1 MTSFPIAHLGPLAVG
16 LVCAVVTDV
25 TRRRVPNVISAGV
38 LVTGIAVTWYDHGFL
53 TALGGL
59 AAAAVLILALFAPW
73 RAGGIGGG
81 DVKLA
86 AAVAAWVGLPHL
98 IWFVLV
104 TGVAGGAVAALY
116 YLLARAPTRT
126 EVRTNLVLAGL
137 QGELPPVPSHRSGHP
152 SVPYAVAIAAGAAVA
167 LLVG

>member
-1 MTSFPIAHLGPLAVG
+1 MTGIPIAHLSLLACG
-16 LVCAVVTDV
+16 LACAVVTDV
-25 TRRRVPNVISAGV
+25 TRRRVPNAISGAL
-38 LVTGIAVTWYDHGFL
+38 LVSGIAVNWFDHGFL
-53 TALGGL
+53 TAAGGL
-59 AAAAVLILALFAPW
+59 GAAILLIMALFVPW

-104 TGVAGGAVAALY
+104 TGVAGGAVAAIC
-116 YLLARAPTRT
+116 YLFARASTRT

-137 QGELPPVPSHRSGHP
+137 HGELPPVPSHRSGHP
-152 SVPYAVAIAAGAAVA
+152 SVPYAVAIAAGADVA

>member
-1 MTSFPIAHLGPLAVG
+1 MTGIPIAHLSLLAAG
-16 LVCAVVTDV
+16 LICAAITDV
-25 TRRRVPNVISAGV
+25 TRRRVPNAISAAV
-38 LVTGIAVTWYDHGFL
+38 FVSGIAVNWLDRGF
-53 TALGGL
+53 L
-59 AAAAVLILALFAPW
+59 AAAGGLGAAVVMLMALFAFW
-73 RAGGIGGG
+73 RAGGMGGG

-86 AAVAAWVGLPHL
+86 AAVGAWVGFPHL
-98 IWFVLV
+98 LWFVLG
-104 TGVAGGAVAALY
+104 TGVAGGAVFLIY
-116 YLLARAPTRT
+116 YLLAPAPTRA